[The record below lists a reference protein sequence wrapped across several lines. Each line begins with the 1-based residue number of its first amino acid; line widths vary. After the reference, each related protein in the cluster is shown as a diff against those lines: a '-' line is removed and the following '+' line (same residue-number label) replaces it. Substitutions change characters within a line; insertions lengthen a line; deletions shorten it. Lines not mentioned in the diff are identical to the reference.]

1 MTCNTRSRFFLP
13 GVCLALGG
21 AMAGA
26 LWIGGQGGSAVFSAA
41 LFLAIAAA
49 LLFGGRSETIRVVRG
64 DQPDER
70 WRMHD
75 LRATAFSGL
84 VLICIVIGAWLVE
97 VARGH
102 DGSPY
107 AALGAAAGVAYLVAV
122 IALRVRG

>member
-1 MTCNTRSRFFLP
+1 MGYRS
-13 GVCLALGG
+13 LADCVSDLQS
-21 AMAGA
+21 AGR
-26 LWIGGQGGSAVFSAA
+26 L
-41 LFLAIAAA
+41 
-49 LLFGGRSETIRVVRG
+49 VVVDVNYAFCG

-70 WRMHD
+70 WKMHD

-84 VLICIVIGAWLVE
+84 VLICIVIGAFIVE

-107 AALGAAAGVAYLVAV
+107 AALGAAAGIAYLVAV